1 MSKLR
6 AKCPDCRGYTAV
18 ALGPNYQCH
27 SCGREFC
34 AGLVRVP
41 RAWGEG
47 GEAMADAAA
56 LDLPYP
62 EAAVVEADTL
72 PEQTFA
78 VATELPDRP
87 LVLGGCCCAHV
98 GAVEALAARHG
109 RVGVVWLDAHGDL
122 NTLESSPSGNP
133 WATPFRM
140 LLDSEAVAPED
151 AVLVGA
157 RSLDPPEVEFV
168 AEAGILTG
176 TEGLGAALAGT
187 EGAYVA
193 FDADVVDPPQLD
205 VFMPE
210 PDGLALD
217 QVETVFRE
225 IAARSPVLGLG
236 FTGLRR
242 SERNVEP
249 LARLAAALG
258 L

>member
-47 GEAMADAAA
+47 GDAMAEAAA

-62 EAAVVEADTL
+62 ETSVVEADTL

-78 VATELPDRP
+78 VAAELPDRP

-98 GAVEALAARHG
+98 GAVEALSARHD
-109 RVGVVWLDAHGDL
+109 RVAVIWLDAHGDL
-122 NTLESSPSGNP
+122 NTVESSPTGNL

-151 AVLVGA
+151 VVLIGA
-157 RSLDPPEVEFV
+157 RNLDPPEVKFI
-168 AEAGILTG
+168 AATGILTG
-176 TEGLGAALAGT
+176 AESVGAALAGT

-193 FDADVVDPPQLD
+193 FDADVVDPPELD

-210 PDGLALD
+210 PDGMRLE
-217 QVETVFRE
+217 QVEAVFRDV
-225 IAARSPVLGLG
+225 ATRSPVLGLG
-236 FTGLRR
+236 FSGLRR
-242 SERNVEP
+242 SDRNVEP

>member
-193 FDADVVDPPQLD
+193 FDADVVDPPHLD